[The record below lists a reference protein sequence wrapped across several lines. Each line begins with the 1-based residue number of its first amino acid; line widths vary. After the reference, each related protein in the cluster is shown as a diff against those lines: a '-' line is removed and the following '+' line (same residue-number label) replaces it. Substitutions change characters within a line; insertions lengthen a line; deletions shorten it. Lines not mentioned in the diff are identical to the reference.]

1 MSDITSPVNVP
12 FLVPHALV
20 SKCSVSIFLQEHQDV
35 LPLHKHRAFGVLIAV
50 TLLSCQCYEPQ
61 CVQRAMAVL
70 AFKADTQCGP
80 YKHLFEEQQWQ
91 SLVELFYQELY
102 RLNNLTPQSVLA
114 VHLQVRL
121 CAVCCLLSSRCCSC
135 VHQIQTMP
143 DVLKACRRC
152 RLAYLH
158 SSHPLSHP
166 LLVRKILLLLRWVP
180 RLLLLQP
187 LIMPHSPSGEL
198 WL

>member
-1 MSDITSPVNVP
+1 MSDITSSVTCVAC
-12 FLVPHALV
+12 LVPHALV
-20 SKCSVSIFLQEHQDV
+20 SKCSVSIFLQEHQDI
-35 LPLHKHRAFGVLIAV
+35 LPLNTLRAFGVLIAM
-50 TLLSCQCYEPQ
+50 TLLCCHCYEPE
-61 CVQRAMAVL
+61 CLQRAMAVL

-121 CAVCCLLSSRCCSC
+121 CAACCLSFVVQMLN
-135 VHQIQTMP
+135 
-143 DVLKACRRC
+143 VLKACC
-152 RLAYLH
+152 QYRLAYLH

-166 LLVRKILLLLRWVP
+166 LLVRKILLLLRLV
-180 RLLLLQP
+180 R
-187 LIMPHSPSGEL
+187 
-198 WL
+198 